1 MKGMHATTGRLLEGD
16 AHLMQSVADI
26 LTTPV
31 GSRVQRRDYGSLL
44 PELLDQPFNS
54 ATRLRLFG
62 AAATALMRWEP
73 RLQITA
79 LSVTDLSAHAPVT
92 LDVSGRVRGKP
103 TSFPI
108 TLRPGAP

>member
-1 MKGMHATTGRLLEGD
+1 MKGMNATTGELIED
-16 AHLMQSVADI
+16 CAHVAQSVADI
-26 LTTPV
+26 LTTPI
-31 GSRVQRRDYGSLL
+31 GTRVQRRDYGSLL
-44 PELLDQPFNS
+44 PELLDQPYNQ

-79 LSVTDLSAHAPVT
+79 LAVTDLSAREPVT
-92 LDVSGRVRGKP
+92 LDVSGRVRGKT

-108 TLRPGAP
+108 TLRPGAL